1 MATRKK
7 KAQEEKPDGEKLLED
22 IKAGDH
28 VLCRMGSSSPWRDAK
43 VTKAGRDYIHVE
55 MWPNGRT
62 NKYDRFSGCG
72 EYGSRIATPAFLALE
87 ERLHESAE
95 LLRQHGFSVEGWA
108 LNSNTFAVFAMT
120 ELLLSLI
127 AEGKVK
133 DRRPKPP
140 SAPDLPEDA

>member
-22 IKAGDH
+22 LKAGDH
-28 VLCRMGSSSPWRDAK
+28 VLLREHSRGAWRDAK
-43 VTKAGRDYIHVE
+43 VTKMGIDYIHVE
-55 MWPNGRT
+55 WWPGGRSR
-62 NKYDRFSGCG
+62 KYDRSSGRG
-72 EYGSRIATPAFLALE
+72 EFGSAITTPAFLALE
-87 ERLHESAE
+87 EQREECAT
-95 LLRQHGFSVEGWA
+95 LLRQHGFNVEYRADLAAVLA
-108 LNSNTFAVFAMT
+108 LAEV
-120 ELLLSLI
+120 LLSLI